1 MTAMTVQLAAL
12 TAAMMAGQR
21 ASAEVRTQSP
31 RPSPPWTA
39 ATPSAAPAA
48 PPAPPTPAPPPPP
61 TPAAPPPTTP
71 AAQPTPTP
79 PAAEPLYELSAPD
92 FCAARAHEHRFLAI
106 KSLTPS
112 ITKALKVKLDPVT
125 MDTDLEA
132 LLNLL
137 RTHDTNMPFYLD
149 MSPEVRATLLAEGGA
164 LAEWLQATDLA
175 VANGVH
181 ASLDKDSDNVK
192 NVYSKYSG
200 NRALCSSGR
209 ALLAHFKDMFN
220 VITGFALLQA
230 ERTMRDLVPFTT
242 GMAAAKAITN
252 EYQMLSLQK
261 RLPAARHLDGVGL
274 LQAQLQLLLDKL
286 PDSQPDKMELI
297 RKALQDES
305 QGVMTWSSMHDMLD
319 ATAIWLT
326 PSHELSLTRVA
337 PVANAAAAPGKFGS
351 RPPGRGCWICASIT
365 CSSLTLTCPHRCHT
379 GKDKLCP
386 GANLA
391 KPPTPCLVHAPSRPD
406 AETTKNALGDRLPH
420 SIFMGLVR
428 RWESRQ
434 ASAPVAAHAGE
445 LSEAEIA
452 EIEFGI
458 EQRAFT
464 SSTTPTK
471 PTRPSTCAIARSSI
485 STTSAPPPTTSA
497 PPTTAPSPT
506 GPRPG
511 PTPAL
516 PPSAAP
522 SRTISGEPL
531 RGLQAGGG

>member
-1 MTAMTVQLAAL
+1 
-12 TAAMMAGQR
+12 
-21 ASAEVRTQSP
+21 
-31 RPSPPWTA
+31 
-39 ATPSAAPAA
+39 
-48 PPAPPTPAPPPPP
+48 
-61 TPAAPPPTTP
+61 
-71 AAQPTPTP
+71 
-79 PAAEPLYELSAPD
+79 
-92 FCAARAHEHRFLAI
+92 
-106 KSLTPS
+106 
-112 ITKALKVKLDPVT
+112 

-149 MSPEVRATLLAEGGA
+149 MSPEVRTTLLAEGGA

-192 NVYSKYSG
+192 NFYSKYSG

-220 VITGFALLQA
+220 VITGLALLQA
-230 ERTMRDLVPFTT
+230 EWTMRDLVPFTT

-252 EYQMLSLQK
+252 GYQMLSLQK

-274 LQAQLQLLLDKL
+274 LQAQLRLLLDRL

-305 QGVMTWSSMHDMLD
+305 QGVMPWSSMHDMLD
-319 ATAIWLT
+319 AIAIWLA

-351 RPPGRGCWICASIT
+351 RPPGRGSGGSWICASIT
-365 CSSLTLTCPHRCHT
+365 CSSLTCPHRCHT
-379 GKDKLCP
+379 CKNKFCP
-386 GANLA
+386 GANPA
-391 KPPTPCLVHAPSRPD
+391 KPPTPCLVHAASRPD

-420 SIFMGLVR
+420 SIFMGLMQ

-434 ASAPVAAHAGE
+434 ASASVTAHAGE

-458 EQRAFT
+458 EQRAFIFNHAHQANAAEYARDREEFKFYDVG
-464 SSTTPTK
+464 SS
-471 PTRPSTCAIARSSI
+471 SNDVGFSYDGAVSHGAEADASL
-485 STTSAPPPTTSA
+485 A
-497 PPTTAPSPT
+497 
-506 GPRPG
+506 
-511 PTPAL
+511 AL
-516 PPSAAP
+516 CGAVSHDLWEA
-522 SRTISGEPL
+522 L
-531 RGLQAGGG
+531 